1 MTVRLLTTWAAWA
14 EIADTR
20 NRATATAVLRNLT
33 LADAARSL
41 RSVVAAIAATPN
53 HVFLRHQRPAEAWE
67 AAAEVDRAE
76 VVAEPRGVPA
86 AVAAVHAVA
95 AAVAVPAV
103 AALRMVVTESG
114 I

>member
-53 HVFLRHQRPAEAWE
+53 HVFLRHQRPAVAWE
-67 AAAEVDRAE
+67 AAEVDRAE